1 MRSMIRLLEW
11 EETNQTAQFERF
23 MASLMRVV
31 AAGQHIDPDVSPRFS
46 GIMEEAK
53 RNPFEKRKRQP
64 ETAEE
69 IKQYVLCRLEGKEWI

>member
-1 MRSMIRLLEW
+1 MIRMLEW

-23 MASLMRVV
+23 MASLTRTI
-31 AAGQHIDPDVSPRFS
+31 AAGQHIDPEASPRFS
-46 GIMEEAK
+46 DLMDERR